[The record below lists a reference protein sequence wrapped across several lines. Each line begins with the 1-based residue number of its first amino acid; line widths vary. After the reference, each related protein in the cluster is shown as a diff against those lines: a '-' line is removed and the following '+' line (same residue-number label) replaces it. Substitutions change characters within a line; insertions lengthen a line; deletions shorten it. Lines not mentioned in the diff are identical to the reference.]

1 MSSNTVLHADTRF
14 KVGERTLIALPA
26 DGGSLTSAPDV
37 SGLEEMP
44 MLMAPGVLAKHLQV
58 STKSLERWRD
68 AKTGPAWHIL
78 PGTSMIRYSRADVIA
93 WLNAGRKG
101 ETK

>member
-1 MSSNTVLHADTRF
+1 MSIF
-14 KVGERTLIALPA
+14 ALPA
-26 DGGSLTSAPDV
+26 LPTTTAAEPDV

-78 PGTSMIRYSRADVIA
+78 PGTSLIRYSRADVIA
-93 WLNAGRKG
+93 WLDAGRKG
-101 ETK
+101 EKK